1 MDLDLAQFHASFF
14 EESFEAL
21 DGMEAALL
29 ALDVG
34 APDPERVN
42 SIFRVAHSIKG
53 GAGMFG
59 FKEVASFTHT
69 LETLL
74 DEMRSGRMQ
83 VTRAISDQLLL
94 SVDVMRAMLTSV
106 QRKEPVDMQKVADLQ
121 FDLEMVVVQGGA
133 AAAAPAAAVAAGI
146 GPTTT
151 PPAAG
156 SPAAMSAGAAADGAP
171 AAGRWHIEFR
181 ALPELLLRGNDPLAI
196 FAALAELGKLT
207 VVANMDAVPR
217 LRSIDAER
225 CFLTWILELESECPR
240 EQVDAAF
247 EWAAVDCELSIK
259 RVDAGAAATAANGGT
274 QSTAA
279 LSPDGSASNSTVGA
293 QPSAATTTASTGSAT
308 VTAPASATTS
318 TSAPAATAAGAAAAT
333 PTSGLTATAAGSTP
347 AALTSAPAA
356 TANAAVPAAPTSA
369 AVTSAATGA
378 SATTGAPV
386 STGSPMATGGPAATG
401 APAVTG
407 VPAPTGVPKPAAA
420 EAKGGEHSSIRVSIE
435 KIDELINTVGE
446 LVITQAMLSELG
458 RKLDGSVAEQFRSGL
473 NQLERNMRELQ
484 ESVMRVRMLP
494 ISFTF
499 SRFPRM
505 VRDLAQRLGKQIE
518 LKMTGEQTELDK
530 TVLEKIGD
538 PLVHLVRNSVDHGIE
553 SPEVRVKNGKSA
565 TGIVHLDACHRGGH
579 IAVEIRDD
587 GGGLD
592 KSRILAKARSRG
604 LVGQNDVLSDEQIYE
619 LIFLPGFSTAEKTTD
634 VSGRGVGMDVVRRN
648 VKELGGKIEISSE
661 LGKGSRFIITLPL
674 TLAIV
679 DGQSVSVGSE
689 TYIVPLTSI
698 IESLQLAPQSVS
710 RLSGRGEVFSF
721 RGDYL
726 PIVRLHELFGLEPR
740 ATDLHEGLVV
750 VAEGDGRRI
759 GLFVDELLGQQQVV
773 IKSMEANYGPVD
785 GVAGATILG
794 DGSVALILDLSGLI
808 RVATR
813 TARAA

>member
-1 MDLDLAQFHASFF
+1 MDLDLAQFHSSFF

-29 ALDVG
+29 GLDAG

-59 FKEVASFTHT
+59 FKDVASFTHT

-74 DEMRSGRMQ
+74 DELRSGRMQ

-94 SVDVMRAMLTSV
+94 SVDVLRAMLTAV

-121 FDLEMVVVQGGA
+121 FDLEMIVAQGA
-133 AAAAPAAAVAAGI
+133 AAPTPASVAATPAVAAAVAPAVVT
-146 GPTTT
+146 GPGAV
-151 PPAAG
+151 AAK
-156 SPAAMSAGAAADGAP
+156 AAASD
-171 AAGRWHIEFR
+171 GRWVIEFR
-181 ALPELLLRGNDPLAI
+181 ALPELLLRGNDPLPI
-196 FAALAELGKLT
+196 FASLAELGKLT
-207 VVANMDAVPR
+207 VVANLGAVPR
-217 LRSIDAER
+217 LLSIDAER
-225 CFLTWILELESECPR
+225 CYLTWKLELESDCAR

-247 EWAAVDCELSIK
+247 EWAAVDCELTIN
-259 RVDAGAAATAANGGT
+259 RVEADAGAAAH
-274 QSTAA
+274 
-279 LSPDGSASNSTVGA
+279 
-293 QPSAATTTASTGSAT
+293 
-308 VTAPASATTS
+308 VT
-318 TSAPAATAAGAAAAT
+318 PAAQATPVARPTGAAQTTAAGQPTAAAQTTAAAQPVGTASAAPTPKAAAA
-333 PTSGLTATAAGSTP
+333 
-347 AALTSAPAA
+347 
-356 TANAAVPAAPTSA
+356 
-369 AVTSAATGA
+369 
-378 SATTGAPV
+378 
-386 STGSPMATGGPAATG
+386 
-401 APAVTG
+401 
-407 VPAPTGVPKPAAA
+407 
-420 EAKGGEHSSIRVSIE
+420 EHSSIRVSIE

-458 RKLDGSVAEQFRSGL
+458 RKLDGAVAEQFRSGL

-530 TVLEKIGD
+530 TVMEKIGD

-553 SPEVRVKNGKSA
+553 SPEARVAAGKSA
-565 TGIVHLDACHRGGH
+565 MGTVHLDASHRGGH

-587 GGGLD
+587 GAGLD
-592 KSRILAKARSRG
+592 KNRILAKARARG
-604 LVGQNDVLSDEQIYE
+604 LVGANDVLTDEQIHE

-648 VKELGGKIEISSE
+648 VKELGGKIEIGSDF
-661 LGKGSRFIITLPL
+661 GKGSRFIITLPL

-698 IESLQLAPQSVS
+698 IESLQLQPQSVS

-726 PIVRLHELFGLEPR
+726 PIVRLHDLFGVQPR
-740 ATDLHEGLVV
+740 AHALHEGLIV

-794 DGSVALILDLSGLI
+794 DGCVALILDLPGLI
-808 RVATR
+808 RVAAR
-813 TARAA
+813 TPAAA

>member
-1 MDLDLAQFHASFF
+1 MDLDLAQFHSSFF

-42 SIFRVAHSIKG
+42 GIFRVAHSIKG

-59 FKEVASFTHT
+59 FKDVTSFTHT

-74 DEMRSGRMQ
+74 DELRSGRMQ
-83 VTRAISDQLLL
+83 VTRPISDQLLV
-94 SVDVMRAMLTSV
+94 SVDVLRAMLTAV

-121 FDLEMVVVQGGA
+121 FDLEMIVASKGGA
-133 AAAAPAAAVAAGI
+133 AGAGAAAPVAECATVDVSATAAAPAAMPG
-146 GPTTT
+146 T
-151 PPAAG
+151 AAG
-156 SPAAMSAGAAADGAP
+156 STPVETPVATATAAVIAT
-171 AAGRWHIEFR
+171 GRWVIEFR

-196 FAALAELGKLT
+196 FSSLAELGKLT
-207 VVANMDAVPR
+207 VLTSLDSTPR
-217 LRSIDAER
+217 LRLLDAER
-225 CFLTWILELESECPR
+225 CYLTWKLELESDCAR
-240 EQVDAAF
+240 DQVDAAF
-247 EWAAVDCELSIK
+247 EWAAVDCVLTIN
-259 RVDAGAAATAANGGT
+259 RVEAQVAHSDRNDNRTGVSPALTAASAPLTAAAGAQTATQQAH
-274 QSTAA
+274 
-279 LSPDGSASNSTVGA
+279 
-293 QPSAATTTASTGSAT
+293 
-308 VTAPASATTS
+308 
-318 TSAPAATAAGAAAAT
+318 AAAAT
-333 PTSGLTATAAGSTP
+333 ETGFTGPSATQPGSAPSTP
-347 AALTSAPAA
+347 VGPAWGQAA
-356 TANAAVPAAPTSA
+356 TLGRAA
-369 AVTSAATGA
+369 A
-378 SATTGAPV
+378 SGQA
-386 STGSPMATGGPAATG
+386 G
-401 APAVTG
+401 APAHATE
-407 VPAPTGVPKPAAA
+407 TPKAAGA
-420 EAKGGEHSSIRVSIE
+420 EHSSIRVGIE

-458 RKLDGSVAEQFRSGL
+458 RKLEGPVAERFRSGL

-530 TVLEKIGD
+530 TVMEKIGD
-538 PLVHLVRNSVDHGIE
+538 PLVHLVRNSIDHGIE
-553 SPEVRVKNGKSA
+553 APAARLAAGKSA
-565 TGIVHLDACHRGGH
+565 TGTVHLDACHRGGH

-587 GGGLD
+587 GAGLD
-592 KSRILAKARSRG
+592 KNRILAKARARG
-604 LVGQNDVLSDEQIYE
+604 LVGANDALTDEQIHE

-648 VKELGGKIEISSE
+648 VKELGGKIEINSDF
-661 LGKGSRFIITLPL
+661 GKGSRFIITLPL

-698 IESLQLAPQSVS
+698 IESLQLQPQSVN
-710 RLSGRGEVFSF
+710 RLSGRGEVFAF

-726 PIVRLHELFGLEPR
+726 PIVRLHDLFGVTPR
-740 ATDLHEGLVV
+740 ARALHEGLIV

-794 DGSVALILDLSGLI
+794 DGSVALILDVPGLI
-808 RVATR
+808 RVAAR
-813 TARAA
+813 TPAAA

>member
-1 MDLDLAQFHASFF
+1 M
-14 EESFEAL
+14 
-21 DGMEAALL
+21 
-29 ALDVG
+29 
-34 APDPERVN
+34 
-42 SIFRVAHSIKG
+42 
-53 GAGMFG
+53 
-59 FKEVASFTHT
+59 
-69 LETLL
+69 
-74 DEMRSGRMQ
+74 
-83 VTRAISDQLLL
+83 
-94 SVDVMRAMLTSV
+94 
-106 QRKEPVDMQKVADLQ
+106 
-121 FDLEMVVVQGGA
+121 
-133 AAAAPAAAVAAGI
+133 
-146 GPTTT
+146 
-151 PPAAG
+151 
-156 SPAAMSAGAAADGAP
+156 
-171 AAGRWHIEFR
+171 EFR

-196 FAALAELGKLT
+196 FSALAELGKLT
-207 VVANMDAVPR
+207 VVCNVDALPR
-217 LRSIDAER
+217 LREIDAER
-225 CFLTWILELESECPR
+225 CYLKWTLELESECGR
-240 EQVDAAF
+240 EQVEAAF
-247 EWAAVDCELSIK
+247 EWAAVDCELSIQ
-259 RVDAGAAATAANGGT
+259 RVEAGALPVQSAAGTAA
-274 QSTAA
+274 A
-279 LSPDGSASNSTVGA
+279 SAS
-293 QPSAATTTASTGSAT
+293 
-308 VTAPASATTS
+308 
-318 TSAPAATAAGAAAAT
+318 
-333 PTSGLTATAAGSTP
+333 
-347 AALTSAPAA
+347 
-356 TANAAVPAAPTSA
+356 
-369 AVTSAATGA
+369 
-378 SATTGAPV
+378 
-386 STGSPMATGGPAATG
+386 ATG
-401 APAVTG
+401 APAAG
-407 VPAPTGVPKPAAA
+407 YPAAA
-420 EAKGGEHSSIRVSIE
+420 VIGAAASNGSVPASGAAQTTAATASANGASTSGAASAAAASPAGPAAPTPPGAAAAAAGKPGDAKGGEHSSIRVSIE

-458 RKLDGSVAEQFRSGL
+458 RKLDGSVAEQFRTGL

-553 SPEVRVKNGKSA
+553 PPDVRVKNGKSP
-565 TGIVHLDACHRGGH
+565 TGIVHLDACHRGGN

-592 KSRILAKARSRG
+592 KTRILAKARSRG
-604 LVGQNDVLSDEQIYE
+604 LVGPNDVLTDEQVYE

-648 VKELGGKIEISSE
+648 VKELGGNIEIASE

-698 IESLQLAPQSVS
+698 VESLQLQPQSVS
-710 RLSGRGEVFSF
+710 KLSGRGEVFSF

-726 PIVRLHELFGLEPR
+726 PIVRLHELFGIEAR
-740 ATDLHEGLVV
+740 ATALHEGLIV

-808 RVATR
+808 RVAAG

>member
-29 ALDVG
+29 GLDVG

-42 SIFRVAHSIKG
+42 GIFRVAHSIKG

-59 FKEVASFTHT
+59 FKDVASFTHT

-74 DEMRSGRMQ
+74 DELRSGRMA
-83 VTRAISDQLLL
+83 VTRDISDKLLL

-106 QRKEPVDMQKVADLQ
+106 QRKETVDMQKVADLQ
-121 FDLEMVVVQGGA
+121 FDLEMIVAQAGQAAAPAPAAASASAPAPV
-133 AAAAPAAAVAAGI
+133 AAAAPAAAN
-146 GPTTT
+146 
-151 PPAAG
+151 
-156 SPAAMSAGAAADGAP
+156 AAAAEAG

-181 ALPELLLRGNDPLAI
+181 ALPELLLRGNDPIAI
-196 FAALAELGKLT
+196 FASLAELGKLT
-207 VVANMDAVPR
+207 VTANLEAVPR
-217 LRSIDAER
+217 LRAIDAER
-225 CFLTWILELESECPR
+225 CYLTWKLELESECAR

-247 EWAAVDCELSIK
+247 EWAAVDCELKIE
-259 RVDAGAAATAANGGT
+259 RTAGSGSTQTADPATPATAAASGAVE
-274 QSTAA
+274 AA
-279 LSPDGSASNSTVGA
+279 
-293 QPSAATTTASTGSAT
+293 AAAGPA
-308 VTAPASATTS
+308 ASAT
-318 TSAPAATAAGAAAAT
+318 G
-333 PTSGLTATAAGSTP
+333 
-347 AALTSAPAA
+347 
-356 TANAAVPAAPTSA
+356 SA
-369 AVTSAATGA
+369 AVTNGSAVPSPADGSNATP
-378 SATTGAPV
+378 APAQ
-386 STGSPMATGGPAATG
+386 PGGTAPG
-401 APAVTG
+401 APA
-407 VPAPTGVPKPAAA
+407 PAAKSAA
-420 EAKGGEHSSIRVSIE
+420 ELKDAGKGGGEHSSIRVSIE

-538 PLVHLVRNSVDHGIE
+538 PLVHLVRNSIDHGIE
-553 SPEVRVKNGKSA
+553 APEARVKAGKSP

-587 GGGLD
+587 GNGLD
-592 KSRILAKARSRG
+592 KNRILAKARSRG
-604 LVGQNDVLSDEQIYE
+604 LVGANDVLSDEQIHE
-619 LIFLPGFSTAEKTTD
+619 LIFMPGFSTAEKTTD

-648 VKELGGKIEISSE
+648 VKELGGKIEIASE

-698 IESLQLAPQSVS
+698 IESLQLQPQSVN

-726 PIVRLHELFGLEPR
+726 PIVRLHELFGIEPR
-740 ATDLHEGLVV
+740 ATALHEGLIV

-773 IKSMEANYGPVD
+773 IKSMETNYGPID

-813 TARAA
+813 SARAA